1 MPENYN
7 QQYED
12 LEDKLRM
19 IDLEEDN
26 ILKKSEQSFQTAL
39 QAINQLRDDLQQ
51 KPLVSQNDEISF
63 FKEIKPKFI
72 SKLIYHLSVFNIETN
87 KPNGGIKVRRKYYQ
101 NELDKLKRYFDNNL
115 EFYRY
120 YRTHSNYLD
129 HKYFVRGKQD
139 IRLTLDSFFFE
150 TDPNFSTSHDF
161 KVSNILANDLLNVYL
176 EDELNKL
183 DMRDL
188 NNGRSQ
194 QGRLAGEPKG
204 KLTWTDSKVALIELM
219 YALQARGVFNNGIA
233 DLKEIAAF
241 FEDTFGIEVGQYH
254 RTFLEIRIRKTGR
267 TKFLDSLRDSL
278 TRRMDE
284 ADDK

>member
-1 MPENYN
+1 MFNN
-7 QQYED
+7 DQLYED
-12 LEDKLRM
+12 LEDRLRM

-26 ILKKSEQSFQTAL
+26 ILKKSEQSFQTVL

-183 DMRDL
+183 DMRDI
-188 NNGRSQ
+188 NNGKSQ
-194 QGRLAGEPKG
+194 VEPKV
-204 KLTWTDSKVALIELM
+204 KLAWTDSKVALIELM

-241 FEDTFGIEVGQYH
+241 FEDLFDIDLGQYH

-267 TKFLDSLRDSL
+267 SKFLDSLRDSL

>member
-1 MPENYN
+1 MFDE
-7 QQYED
+7 

-26 ILKKSEQSFQTAL
+26 LLKKSEQCFHIAL
-39 QAINQLRDDLQQ
+39 TAINQLRKDLDQ
-51 KPLVSQNDEISF
+51 KPLDSQVTEILF

-87 KPNGGIKVRRKYYQ
+87 KPNGGIKVKRKYYH
-101 NELDKLKRYFDNNL
+101 NELDKLKCYFDNNL

-161 KVSNILANDLLNVYL
+161 KVSNIIANDLLNVYL

-188 NNGRSQ
+188 ANGKSQ
-194 QGRLAGEPKG
+194 VEPKV
-204 KLTWTDSKVALIELM
+204 KLSWTDSKVALIELM

-233 DLKEIAAF
+233 DLKEIASFLEDAF
-241 FEDTFGIEVGQYH
+241 GVELGQYH

-267 TKFLDSLRDSL
+267 TKFLDSLNESL
-278 TRRMDE
+278 MHRMDE
-284 ADDK
+284 ADAK

>member
-1 MPENYN
+1 MFNN
-7 QQYED
+7 DQLYED
-12 LEDKLRM
+12 LEDRLRM

-26 ILKKSEQSFQTAL
+26 ILKKSEQSFQTVL

-183 DMRDL
+183 DMRDI
-188 NNGRSQ
+188 NNGKSQ
-194 QGRLAGEPKG
+194 VEPKV
-204 KLTWTDSKVALIELM
+204 KLAWTDSKVALIELM

-241 FEDTFGIEVGQYH
+241 FEDLFDIDLGQYH

-267 TKFLDSLRDSL
+267 TKFLDSLKESVI
-278 TRRMDE
+278 RRMDE
-284 ADDK
+284 ADEK

>member
-1 MPENYN
+1 MSDNYN
-7 QQYED
+7 QLYED
-12 LEDKLRM
+12 LEEKLRM

-26 ILKKSEQSFQTAL
+26 LLKKSEQSFQMVL
-39 QAINQLRDDLQQ
+39 IAINQLRDDLT
-51 KPLVSQNDEISF
+51 KSHVDSQASEILF
-63 FKEIKPKFI
+63 FKEIKPKFV

-101 NELDKLKRYFDNNL
+101 NELDKLKRYFDDNL

-188 NNGRSQ
+188 SNGRSQ
-194 QGRLAGEPKG
+194 GEPKG

-233 DLKEIAAF
+233 DLKEIVAF

>member
-1 MPENYN
+1 MEEYLLK
-7 QQYED
+7 YEE

-19 IDLEEDN
+19 IDLEEDS
-26 ILKKSEQSFQTAL
+26 ILKKSEQSFQIAL
-39 QAINQLRDDLQQ
+39 QAINQLRDDLKGDRLRLQ
-51 KPLVSQNDEISF
+51 SDEISF
-63 FKEIKPKFI
+63 FKEIKPKFV

-87 KPNGGIKVRRKYYQ
+87 KPNGGIKVKRKYYQ

-183 DMRDL
+183 SLTDL
-188 NNGRSQ
+188 NNEKTQ
-194 QGRLAGEPKG
+194 VEPKG
-204 KLTWTDSKVALIELM
+204 KLTWTESKVSLIELM
-219 YALQARGVFNNGIA
+219 YALQARGVFNNGTA
-233 DLKEIAAF
+233 DLKEVAAF
-241 FEDTFGIEVGQYH
+241 FEDTFGIELGQYH

-267 TKFLDSLRDSL
+267 TKFLDSLQESII
-278 TRRMDE
+278 RRMDE
-284 ADDK
+284 ADEK

>member
-1 MPENYN
+1 MSEIYN
-7 QQYED
+7 HLYED

-139 IRLTLDSFFFE
+139 LRLTLDSFFFE

-183 DMRDL
+183 SLTDL
-188 NNGRSQ
+188 NNGKSQ
-194 QGRLAGEPKG
+194 VEPKV
-204 KLTWTDSKVALIELM
+204 KMTWTDSKVSLIELM
-219 YALQARGVFNNGIA
+219 YALQARGVFNNGTA
-233 DLKEIAAF
+233 DLKEVAAF
-241 FEDTFGIEVGQYH
+241 FEDTFGIELGQYH

-267 TKFLDSLRDSL
+267 TKFLDSLHESII
-278 TRRMDE
+278 RRMDE
-284 ADDK
+284 ADEK

>member
-1 MPENYN
+1 MSEIYN
-7 QQYED
+7 HLYED

-129 HKYFVRGKQD
+129 HKYFVHGKQD

-183 DMRDL
+183 DLRDMA
-188 NNGRSQ
+188 NGKSQ
-194 QGRLAGEPKG
+194 VEPKG
-204 KLTWTDSKVALIELM
+204 KLVWTESKVSLIELM
-219 YALQARGVFNNGIA
+219 YALQARGVFNNGTA
-233 DLKEIAAF
+233 DLKEVAAF
-241 FEDTFGIEVGQYH
+241 FEDTFGIELGQYH

-267 TKFLDSLRDSL
+267 TKFLDSLQESII
-278 TRRMDE
+278 RRMDE
-284 ADDK
+284 ADEK

>member
-1 MPENYN
+1 MSEIYN
-7 QQYED
+7 HLYED

-120 YRTHSNYLD
+120 YRTHGNYLD

-183 DMRDL
+183 DLRDMA
-188 NNGRSQ
+188 NGKSQ
-194 QGRLAGEPKG
+194 VEPKG
-204 KLTWTDSKVALIELM
+204 KLVWTESKVSLIELM
-219 YALQARGVFNNGIA
+219 YALQARGVFNNGTA
-233 DLKEIAAF
+233 DLKEVAAF
-241 FEDTFGIEVGQYH
+241 FEDTFGIELGQYH

-267 TKFLDSLRDSL
+267 TKFLDSLQESII
-278 TRRMDE
+278 RRMDE
-284 ADDK
+284 ADEK

>member
-1 MPENYN
+1 MPESFN
-7 QQYED
+7 QLFHD

-19 IDLEEDN
+19 IDLEEDQ
-26 ILKKSEQSFQTAL
+26 ILKKSEQSFQASL
-39 QAINQLRDDLQQ
+39 QAINQLRKTLVND
-51 KPLVSQNDEISF
+51 PLSSQIDEIYF
-63 FKEIKPKFI
+63 FKEIKPKFV

-87 KPNGGIKVRRKYYQ
+87 KPNGGIKVKRKYYQ
-101 NELDKLKRYFDNNL
+101 IQLDKLKQYFDNNL

-120 YRTHSNYLD
+120 YRTQSNYLD

-183 DMRDL
+183 SMNDITNHKSYL
-188 NNGRSQ
+188 
-194 QGRLAGEPKG
+194 EPKG
-204 KLTWTDSKVALIELM
+204 KISWTESKVALIELM
-219 YALQARGVFNNGIA
+219 YGLHSRGVFNNGTA
-233 DLKEIAAF
+233 DLKEIALF
-241 FEDTFGIEVGQYH
+241 FEEVFGMELGQYH

-267 TKFLDSLRDSL
+267 TKFINSLQDSLI
-278 TRRMDE
+278 RRMDE

>member
-1 MPENYN
+1 MSEIYN
-7 QQYED
+7 HLYED

-19 IDLEEDN
+19 IDLEEDS
-26 ILKKSEQSFQTAL
+26 ILKKSEQSFQIAL

-139 IRLTLDSFFFE
+139 LRLTLDSFFSRLIQISLPATISRFL
-150 TDPNFSTSHDF
+150 TFSQMTCSTSIW
-161 KVSNILANDLLNVYL
+161 KMS
-176 EDELNKL
+176 
-183 DMRDL
+183 
-188 NNGRSQ
+188 
-194 QGRLAGEPKG
+194 
-204 KLTWTDSKVALIELM
+204 
-219 YALQARGVFNNGIA
+219 
-233 DLKEIAAF
+233 
-241 FEDTFGIEVGQYH
+241 
-254 RTFLEIRIRKTGR
+254 
-267 TKFLDSLRDSL
+267 
-278 TRRMDE
+278 
-284 ADDK
+284 

>member
-1 MPENYN
+1 MSEIYN
-7 QQYED
+7 HLYED

-120 YRTHSNYLD
+120 YRTNSNYLD

-176 EDELNKL
+176 VDELNKL
-183 DMRDL
+183 SLTDL
-188 NNGRSQ
+188 NNGKSQ
-194 QGRLAGEPKG
+194 VEPKV
-204 KLTWTDSKVALIELM
+204 KITWTDSKVALIELM
-219 YALQARGVFNNGIA
+219 YAIHARGVFNHGRA
-233 DLKEIAAF
+233 DLKEISKCM
-241 FEDTFGIEVGQYH
+241 EDTFGVDLGQYH

-267 TKFLDSLRDSL
+267 TKFLDSLHESL
-278 TRRMDE
+278 IRRMDE
-284 ADDK
+284 ADEK

>member
-1 MPENYN
+1 MSEINN
-7 QQYED
+7 HLYED

-120 YRTHSNYLD
+120 YRTHGNYLD

-183 DMRDL
+183 DLRDMA
-188 NNGRSQ
+188 NGKSQ
-194 QGRLAGEPKG
+194 VEPKG
-204 KLTWTDSKVALIELM
+204 KLVWTESKVSLIELM
-219 YALQARGVFNNGIA
+219 YALQARGVFNNGTA
-233 DLKEIAAF
+233 DLKEVAAF
-241 FEDTFGIEVGQYH
+241 FEDTFGIELGQYH

-267 TKFLDSLRDSL
+267 TKFLDSLQESII
-278 TRRMDE
+278 RRMDE
-284 ADDK
+284 ADEK

>member
-1 MPENYN
+1 M
-7 QQYED
+7 
-12 LEDKLRM
+12 LELHNLTLGELEETLKT

-26 ILKKSEQSFQTAL
+26 LPKKSELSVEAILQS
-39 QAINQLRDDLQQ
+39 IDQLRESVL
-51 KPLVSQNDEISF
+51 KHTFNSQTEEITF
-63 FKEIKPKFI
+63 FKETKPKFV
-72 SKLIYHLSVFNIETN
+72 SLLIYHINVFNIETN
-87 KPNGGIKVRRKYYQ
+87 KPNGGIKVKRKYYQ

-176 EDELNKL
+176 EDELNHL
-183 DMRDL
+183 DIRETSTAK
-188 NNGRSQ
+188 SQ
-194 QGRLAGEPKG
+194 AKPNSV
-204 KLTWTDSKVALIELM
+204 LTWTGSKSALIELM
-219 YALQARGVFNNGIA
+219 YALQARGVFNNGVA
-233 DLKEIAAF
+233 DLKDIAAF
-241 FEDTFGIEVGQYH
+241 FESIFGIELGQYH

-267 TKFLDSLRDSL
+267 TKFLDSLREGL
-278 TRRMDE
+278 IVRMDE

>member
-1 MPENYN
+1 MLDTCNHIYDEV
-7 QQYED
+7 
-12 LEDKLRM
+12 EDKLRM
-19 IDLEEDN
+19 IDLEEDH
-26 ILKKSEQSFQTAL
+26 ILIKSELSIKVILET
-39 QAINQLRDDLQQ
+39 IRQLRDI
-51 KPLVSQNDEISF
+51 VFNTSFSSQAMEVAF

-87 KPNGGIKVRRKYYQ
+87 KPNGGIKVKRKYYQ
-101 NELDKLKRYFDNNL
+101 NELEKLKRYFDNNL

-183 DMRDL
+183 DMRDI
-188 NNGRSQ
+188 NNGKSQ
-194 QGRLAGEPKG
+194 VEPKV
-204 KLTWTDSKVALIELM
+204 KLAWTDSKVALIELM

-241 FEDTFGIEVGQYH
+241 FENLFDIDLGQYH

>member
-7 QQYED
+7 QQYEE

-19 IDLEEDN
+19 IDLEEDD
-26 ILKKSEQSFQTAL
+26 ILKKSEQSFQIAL
-39 QAINQLRDDLQQ
+39 QAINQLRDDL
-51 KPLVSQNDEISF
+51 KGDRLCSQTDEIYF
-63 FKEIKPKFI
+63 FKEIKPKFV

-87 KPNGGIKVRRKYYQ
+87 KPNGGIKVKRKYYQ

-183 DMRDL
+183 TLRDL
-188 NNGRSQ
+188 NNGKSQ
-194 QGRLAGEPKG
+194 VEPKV
-204 KLTWTDSKVALIELM
+204 KMTWTDSKVALIELM
-219 YALQARGVFNNGIA
+219 YALHARGVFNHGSA
-233 DLKEIAAF
+233 DLKEISKCL
-241 FEDTFGIEVGQYH
+241 EDTFGVDLGQYH

-267 TKFLDSLRDSL
+267 TKFLDSLHESPI
-278 TRRMDE
+278 RRMDE
-284 ADDK
+284 ADEK

>member
-1 MPENYN
+1 MSEIYN
-7 QQYED
+7 HLYED

-183 DMRDL
+183 DLRDMA
-188 NNGRSQ
+188 NGKSQ
-194 QGRLAGEPKG
+194 VEPKG
-204 KLTWTDSKVALIELM
+204 KLVWTESKVSLIELM
-219 YALQARGVFNNGIA
+219 YALQARRVFNNGTA
-233 DLKEIAAF
+233 DLKEVAAF
-241 FEDTFGIEVGQYH
+241 FEDTFGIELGQYH

-267 TKFLDSLRDSL
+267 TKFLDSLQESII
-278 TRRMDE
+278 RRMDE
-284 ADDK
+284 ADEK

>member
-1 MPENYN
+1 
-7 QQYED
+7 
-12 LEDKLRM
+12 M

-39 QAINQLRDDLQQ
+39 QEINQLRDDL
-51 KPLVSQNDEISF
+51 KGDRLPSQIDEICF
-63 FKEIKPKFI
+63 FKESKPKFV

-188 NNGRSQ
+188 SNGKSQ
-194 QGRLAGEPKG
+194 VEPKG
-204 KLTWTDSKVALIELM
+204 KLTWTESKVSLIELM
-219 YALQARGVFNNGIA
+219 YALQARGVFNNGTA
-233 DLKEIAAF
+233 DLKEVAAF
-241 FEDTFGIEVGQYH
+241 FEDTFGIELGQYH

-267 TKFLDSLRDSL
+267 TKFLDSLHESII
-278 TRRMDE
+278 RRMDE
-284 ADDK
+284 ADEK

>member
-1 MPENYN
+1 
-7 QQYED
+7 
-12 LEDKLRM
+12 M
-19 IDLEEDN
+19 INLEEDN
-26 ILKKSEQSFQTAL
+26 ILKKSELSFQTAL
-39 QAINQLRDDLQQ
+39 NAINDLRESILRNMFE
-51 KPLVSQNDEISF
+51 SQSVEIDF
-63 FKEIKPKFI
+63 FKDIKPRFI

-87 KPNGGIKVRRKYYQ
+87 KPNGGIKVKRKYYQ
-101 NELDKLKRYFDNNL
+101 NELEKLKRYFDNNL

-176 EDELNKL
+176 EDKLNKL
-183 DMRDL
+183 DMRDV
-188 NNGRSQ
+188 NNGKSQ
-194 QGRLAGEPKG
+194 VEPKV
-204 KLTWTDSKVALIELM
+204 KLAWTDSKVALIELM
-219 YALQARGVFNNGIA
+219 YALHAKGVFNNGAA

-241 FEDTFGIEVGQYH
+241 FEDLFDADLGQYH

>member
-1 MPENYN
+1 MSEIYN
-7 QQYED
+7 HLYED

-63 FKEIKPKFI
+63 FKEIKPKFV

-87 KPNGGIKVRRKYYQ
+87 KPHGGIKVRRKYYQ

-120 YRTHSNYLD
+120 YRTNSNYLD

-139 IRLTLDSFFFE
+139 IRLTLDSFYFE

-183 DMRDL
+183 SLTDL
-188 NNGRSQ
+188 NNGKSQ
-194 QGRLAGEPKG
+194 VEPKV
-204 KLTWTDSKVALIELM
+204 KLAWTDSKVALIELM
-219 YALQARGVFNNGIA
+219 YALQAKGVFNNGAA

-241 FEDTFGIEVGQYH
+241 FDDLFDLDLGQYH

-267 TKFLDSLRDSL
+267 TKFLDSLQESII
-278 TRRMDE
+278 RRMDE
-284 ADDK
+284 ADEK

>member
-1 MPENYN
+1 MSEIYN
-7 QQYED
+7 HLFED

-129 HKYFVRGKQD
+129 HKYFVCGKQD
-139 IRLTLDSFFFE
+139 IRLTLDSFFF
-150 TDPNFSTSHDF
+150 
-161 KVSNILANDLLNVYL
+161 
-176 EDELNKL
+176 
-183 DMRDL
+183 RD
-188 NNGRSQ
+188 R
-194 QGRLAGEPKG
+194 P
-204 KLTWTDSKVALIELM
+204 
-219 YALQARGVFNNGIA
+219 
-233 DLKEIAAF
+233 
-241 FEDTFGIEVGQYH
+241 
-254 RTFLEIRIRKTGR
+254 
-267 TKFLDSLRDSL
+267 
-278 TRRMDE
+278 
-284 ADDK
+284 